1 MKTRMQPVG
10 AAWRKLPRIVR
21 NAATD
26 LGKKIE
32 LRLEGEATELD
43 RQVLELIKDPLTH
56 MVRNSCDHGLERPE
70 VRKAAGKSEAG
81 HITLSAYHEG
91 GAIIIELSDDGA
103 GLNTAKIRSKAVE
116 KGLVSEADA
125 ASMSDV
131 QVHRM
136 IFAPGFSTAEK
147 ITNMSGR
154 GVGMDVVKT
163 NIEQIGG
170 SIELSSEQGKGS
182 RFRIKIPLTL
192 AIVSALVLGASGQRF
207 AAPQSSVLELVSVGE
222 GAEHVIETINDAPV
236 LRLRDDLLPLLS
248 LSRLLGLPAAL
259 SGPDGGAPTGQQ
271 FVAVMQV
278 GGERFGLIVD
288 QVHDTEEIVV
298 KPLAV
303 LLRGVRLYSG
313 ATILGDGSVVM
324 ILDPNGIADA
334 LGGVHRERQ
343 EQDSEET
350 AHVALTNDTRLIVFR
365 GEEHD
370 VKAAPLELVT
380 RLEEIE
386 VHRLERA
393 DGRRV
398 VQFRG
403 QLMPV
408 MHIAGEHAYRAEG
421 RQPLLV
427 FVHDGA
433 TFGLAVNEIVDIV
446 EDQLA
451 IDLTADRP
459 GVLGVAI
466 IKGAATEVIDVG
478 HYLSMFQGDWRP
490 TVRGALPKASI
501 LLVEPSA
508 FSRGLLTPLLQA
520 AGYSVTVAATPQD
533 ARALA
538 GRGAR
543 FDVVLADLDT
553 DPEAAAAFAEE
564 LSNDPAWAR
573 SRPVAISREPGA
585 PVGRFVERLSK
596 TDRSGLLSA
605 LEYVLRSRELA
616 A

>member
-1 MKTRMQPVG
+1 
-10 AAWRKLPRIVR
+10 
-21 NAATD
+21 
-26 LGKKIE
+26 
-32 LRLEGEATELD
+32 
-43 RQVLELIKDPLTH
+43 
-56 MVRNSCDHGLERPE
+56 MVRNSCDHGLEMPD
-70 VRKAAGKSEAG
+70 VRKAAGKSETG

-91 GAIIIELSDDGA
+91 GAIIIQLSDDGA
-103 GLNTAKIRSKAVE
+103 GLNTPKIRAKAVE

-125 ASMSDV
+125 AAMSDA

-136 IFAPGFSTAEK
+136 IFAPGFSTADK

-236 LRLRDDLLPLLS
+236 LRLREDLLPLLS

-259 SGPDGGAPTGQQ
+259 AAPGGGASAGQQ

-298 KPLAV
+298 KPLSA
-303 LLRGVRLYSG
+303 LRRGVRLYSG

-334 LGGVHRERQ
+334 LGSVHRERPDH
-343 EQDSEET
+343 ESEET
-350 AHVALTNDTRLIVFR
+350 EFVALTNDTRLIVFR

-408 MHIAGEHAYRAEG
+408 MHIAGEHAYRMEG
-421 RQPLLV
+421 RQPILV

-478 HYLSMFQGDWRP
+478 HYLSLFQGDWRP
-490 TVRGALPKASI
+490 TLRGALPKASI

-538 GRGAR
+538 ARGAR

-553 DPEAAAAFAEE
+553 DPAAAAAFAEE
-564 LSNDPAWAR
+564 LANDPAWAR

-585 PVGRFVERLSK
+585 PVGCFVERLSK